1 MGGFPQPTQEF
12 DTAFQTPNFNMEGK
26 LTGEVESP
34 HYCHTEGPEPAL
46 TEQQI
51 KFNEYILHVRPQ
63 KLLLYQNH
71 LFNVMQPKKTQIDI
85 NMDNLPEGIHY
96 THILEFFK
104 FNGIHLEP
112 KQVYI
117 KVRGLSKDKCT
128 INCYNNYEL
137 AWKMVSLFGTKFTG
151 RCLKLEL
158 PDYERGHKPRSNTF
172 DEFCKEFDSKAA
184 RKLSAAKAAEGAPRK
199 ISANVGL

>member
-1 MGGFPQPTQEF
+1 MLGGFPQPTQEF
-12 DTAFQTPNFNMEGK
+12 DSGFQPPNFNTEGK
-26 LTGEVESP
+26 PTVEVESP
-34 HYCHTEGPEPAL
+34 YYSHLEGSEPEL
-46 TEQQI
+46 TEDER
-51 KFNEYILHVRPQ
+51 KFNEYILHVRAQ

-104 FNGIHLEP
+104 FNGIHTEP

-117 KVRGLSKDKCT
+117 KVRSLKKDRCT

-151 RCLKLEL
+151 R
-158 PDYERGHKPRSNTF
+158 
-172 DEFCKEFDSKAA
+172 
-184 RKLSAAKAAEGAPRK
+184 
-199 ISANVGL
+199 